1 MEKKSPEKSLQLDE
15 NLLKMAAEARKEGVP
30 VMQDQGLSFICDY
43 IRSHQVHRIIE
54 IGSAVGCS
62 AILFA
67 SQSPKV
73 HVITVEIDRERYEKA
88 LQNIKNA
95 GMEGQVQIILGD
107 ALKEDTLSK
116 VQAALQGKEADL
128 IFLDG
133 AKSQYISFFEDYQ
146 KYLAPAGAI
155 ISDNLL
161 FHGMTAGYRKTY
173 NYNTIKMLRKIRG
186 FIIYLKAN
194 PFFQTSFYTLGD
206 GLSLSV
212 ITEEGYRQRG
222 KPSPR
227 SILLARP

>member
-1 MEKKSPEKSLQLDE
+1 
-15 NLLKMAAEARKEGVP
+15 MAAEARNQGIP

-43 IRSHQVHRIIE
+43 IRSHKVRRIIE

-73 HVITVEIDRERYEKA
+73 HVITVEIDRDRFEKA
-88 LQNIKNA
+88 LQNIKAA
-95 GMEGQVQIILGD
+95 GMESQVQVIQGD
-107 ALKEDTLSK
+107 ALKEDTRIK
-116 VQAALQGKEADL
+116 VQTAMQGKEADL
-128 IFLDG
+128 VFLDG
-133 AKSQYISFFEDYQ
+133 AKAQYISFFEDYQ

-173 NYNTIKMLRKIRG
+173 NYNTIKLLRKIRG

-194 PFFQTSFYTLGD
+194 PFFTTSFYTLGD

-227 SILLARP
+227 SILLVRP